1 MLINNELIWV
11 AIPKCASFSIE
22 TALVR
27 ANLDLKHFN
36 NVNQRG
42 EFLFEIH
49 SHHKKSKLESLFGK
63 KETFCVKRDWFERWL
78 SSLRFFWNL
87 SKENGM
93 TPIIPFEEIDNE
105 FIYKTFDANFA
116 NTLYFN
122 DRGMEIC
129 TDRLIK
135 ENIYNLPVGANKNIS
150 HLFFSQNYWIDN
162 TKCTYEFNIKKLYE
176 LEDFIYNKFGEKIEI
191 TENNV
196 QIKTLKNKI
205 ILDDTLRNYIWEL
218 FEKPYDKTLKKIM

>member
-11 AIPKCASFSIE
+11 ATPKCASFSIE

-27 ANLDLKHFN
+27 SNLDLKHFN
-36 NVNQRG
+36 SANQRG
-42 EFLFEIH
+42 EFLFISH
-49 SHHKKSKLESLFGK
+49 SHHKKSALERLFGK

-78 SSLRFFWNL
+78 SGLRFFWNS

-122 DRGMEIC
+122 DGGMEIC
-129 TDRLIK
+129 TNRLIK
-135 ENIYNLPVGANKNIS
+135 ENIYNLPVGTNKHIA

-162 TKCTYEFNIKKLYE
+162 TKCTYEFDIKKLYE
-176 LEDFIYNKFGEKIEI
+176 LENFIYNKFGEKIEI
-191 TENNV
+191 NENNV